1 VSISRGLAPIFCL
14 LAGCASTTTIDVTG
28 SRQGIPP
35 LCPLDELPAMLVLWT
50 TQWRPDQKDVA
61 ERDAAEWQ
69 GIQRYFVRSR
79 CKAEI
84 RNTGTVPADTK
95 AFGRIVVLTVRELGP
110 VVRIG
115 TPSLLEGGTEVV
127 VDVKA
132 LNNVTGARLADL
144 RMHWKDG
151 GPFVIKG
158 VGTLA
163 ADMAEA
169 LRATFE

>member
-1 VSISRGLAPIFCL
+1 MRIRRGLTPILLL
-14 LAGCASTTTIDVTG
+14 LAGCASTTTIEVTG
-28 SRQGIPP
+28 SRHGIPP

-50 TQWRPDQKDVA
+50 TQWRPDQKDA
-61 ERDAAEWQ
+61 AGRDAAAWQ

-84 RNTGTVPADTK
+84 RNTGTIPADTK
-95 AFGRIVVLTVRELGP
+95 AFGRIVLLTVRELGP

-115 TPSLLEGGTEVV
+115 SPTLLEGGTEVV

-132 LNNVTGARLADL
+132 INNLTGAQLADL

-151 GPFVIKG
+151 GAFVIKG
-158 VGTLA
+158 VGSLA
-163 ADMAEA
+163 EDMAEA